1 MMKTSERVR
10 VVGRRKGT
18 GVLVSLLAVLAVG
31 FGPVAVG
38 PAGASTTARGF
49 NGKTITVAGLFPTAS
64 FSGAEVGTEAYFQQ
78 LNKTNYLQG
87 VKIKFVTVANDQSDP
102 AAALTAARQLV
113 TQYQVFAIVPDLSS
127 VNPVTYLAAQK
138 VPYVGEAF
146 DGTYCSATPSTALW
160 GFGYNGCL
168 LPTSAT
174 QVPDGY
180 ADMYSYVK
188 AKTGSSHPTIALF
201 SADNASGALA
211 AKLQTVS
218 FKGAGFHVVYARA
231 MIPPV
236 ASDYTPYVQ
245 QLMTAANGKQPST
258 VYCLLAVQCVAIW
271 KDLQNAGFTGT
282 YGTPLGSVPAL
293 TASLQG
299 TVSSAFYNIAPNPGL
314 SAMQKAIDAV
324 APGTQLAG
332 YSNVPG
338 YFAASMFSLA
348 VHNVQM
354 KKQAITPANVQKAL
368 AVIKWQ
374 IPGLVGPITYPASTV
389 KPTPFCGTFVSYTGG
404 TIKVVTPYGCTTKS
418 FQVTPEAETA
428 G

>member
-1 MMKTSERVR
+1 
-10 VVGRRKGT
+10 
-18 GVLVSLLAVLAVG
+18 
-31 FGPVAVG
+31 
-38 PAGASTTARGF
+38 
-49 NGKTITVAGLFPTAS
+49 
-64 FSGAEVGTEAYFQQ
+64 
-78 LNKTNYLQG
+78 
-87 VKIKFVTVANDQSDP
+87 
-102 AAALTAARQLV
+102 
-113 TQYQVFAIVPDLSS
+113 
-127 VNPVTYLAAQK
+127 
-138 VPYVGEAF
+138 
-146 DGTYCSATPSTALW
+146 
-160 GFGYNGCL
+160 
-168 LPTSAT
+168 
-174 QVPDGY
+174 
-180 ADMYSYVK
+180 
-188 AKTGSSHPTIALF
+188 
-201 SADNASGALA
+201 
-211 AKLQTVS
+211 
-218 FKGAGFHVVYARA
+218 
-231 MIPPV
+231 
-236 ASDYTPYVQ
+236 
-245 QLMTAANGKQPST
+245 
-258 VYCLLAVQCVAIW
+258 
-271 KDLQNAGFTGT
+271 
-282 YGTPLGSVPAL
+282 LGSVPAL